1 MPFSSIL
8 FKENGR
14 GLHKETVET
23 PAFFVDL
30 NLDQII
36 DTIISGKAEYNLK
49 PFFQTSLHDID
60 AIMYR
65 HEVMRDLENEAL
77 FCHVRSFAKKMRE
90 MREHLVQVDKL
101 SYKYQK
107 QAWFLDAVGI
117 YCDAVS
123 CLGHDLATVD
133 LRSRGFLSFREYV
146 TDQIASGRFESLLA
160 DTKKL
165 MADFSTIRYCLLIKG
180 NTIKVRKYENEI
192 DYSAS
197 VEETFEKFKQGAAKD
212 YQVKFPAGP
221 SMNHVEERVVDFL
234 AELFPDIFSRSDD
247 YCEKNRTYVD
257 EKIGVFDREVQF
269 YVAYREHIARLKQ
282 AGLEFC
288 YPRMS
293 KTGKEIHV
301 KGAFDLALACK
312 LVGEN
317 STIVCND
324 FYLEGKERVLVVSGP
339 NQGGK
344 TTFAR
349 AFGQLHYLAS
359 IGCPV
364 AGQGGGPLSFRQA
377 LYAFRKGRRYY
388 NSSR

>member
-123 CLGHDLATVD
+123 CRRTRFGDCRPEVARFLVLPRIRDGPNCI
-133 LRSRGFLSFREYV
+133 RGGLSP
-146 TDQIASGRFESLLA
+146 SP

-212 YQVKFPAGP
+212 YQIRIP
-221 SMNHVEERVVDFL
+221 
-234 AELFPDIFSRSDD
+234 
-247 YCEKNRTYVD
+247 C
-257 EKIGVFDREVQF
+257 
-269 YVAYREHIARLKQ
+269 
-282 AGLEFC
+282 
-288 YPRMS
+288 
-293 KTGKEIHV
+293 
-301 KGAFDLALACK
+301 
-312 LVGEN
+312 
-317 STIVCND
+317 
-324 FYLEGKERVLVVSGP
+324 
-339 NQGGK
+339 
-344 TTFAR
+344 R
-349 AFGQLHYLAS
+349 AVHEP
-359 IGCPV
+359 C
-364 AGQGGGPLSFRQA
+364 
-377 LYAFRKGRRYY
+377 
-388 NSSR
+388 